1 MRELTIEE
9 MHLVAGGRRG
19 GNGGGNRGSAGRS
32 HSRGFTKGGPNPP
45 NRAAYNISTRDALA
59 GIAAVSTGLAAAA
72 PLGWAKGVAAGI
84 AAAAATAANRA
95 GED

>member
-9 MHLVAGGRRG
+9 MKLVAGGRK
-19 GNGGGNRGSAGRS
+19 GGGGHGKSGSGH

-59 GIAAVSTGLAAAA
+59 GIAAISTGFAAAV
-72 PLGWAKGVAAGI
+72 PGGWPKGLAAGI
-84 AAAAATAANRA
+84 AAAAATAATRA
-95 GED
+95 GGGHR